1 MGNSFFRFKHFVVN
15 QKDSAMRVNT
25 DGVLLGAWMSL
36 DSHYKN
42 LLDIGTGT
50 GVIALMAAQRMSALC
65 NDSSNGIEVSAG
77 KFKIV
82 GIDSDSGSCKEA
94 ERNFAASIWRNNL
107 TAANVTFQ
115 ILSAADST
123 EDTGVKIFDFIFSN
137 PPYFSDSL
145 QSPDKERNTARH
157 NMSLSQAD
165 LLNGVISLL
174 SNEGKFAVIL
184 PSDEADEFL
193 RKVEFLCGKPECAMY
208 LQRRCDVVYKI
219 GKPAER
225 AMLEFGKKRPVCFN
239 IHELVLEEEDGY
251 SNEYKNLTKD
261 FYMKF

>member
-25 DGVLLGAWMSL
+25 DGVLLGAWMNL

-65 NDSSNGIEVSAG
+65 AHRDNGIDG
-77 KFKIV
+77 KFHIL
-82 GIDSDSGSCKEA
+82 GIDSDSSSCDEA
-94 ERNFAASIWRNNL
+94 GRNFAASLWRNNL
-107 TAANVTFQ
+107 AAANITFQ
-115 ILSAADST
+115 VLSASDT
-123 EDTGVKIFDFIFSN
+123 EKNPGAKAFDFIFSN

-145 QSPDKERNTARH
+145 QSPDKERNAARH
-157 NMSLSQAD
+157 NESLSQAD

-174 SNEGKFAVIL
+174 SAEGKFALIL

-193 RKVEFLCGKPECAMY
+193 RKAEFLSRKPECALY
-208 LQRRCDVVYKI
+208 LQRRCNVIYKK
-219 GKPAER
+219 GEPAER
-225 AMLEFGKKRPVCFN
+225 AMLELAKSERPVCVD
-239 IHELVLEEEDGY
+239 IQELVLGDGNGY
-251 SNEYKNLTKD
+251 SEEYKSLTKD
-261 FYMKF
+261 FYLKF